1 VTLTTRATCVCN
13 RAHPSTFRPMWQ
25 RVPAV
30 PSFWWEP
37 WFSSCSLKSF
47 LVPARSWFKNCARTP
62 RRRKIFGQSVG
73 GYGKAAGHHH
83 FWGDHV
89 AEAKQPRRGGPRGN
103 SAELVTSCARLT
115 DGDCVWAREMP
126 SHLDHPER
134 SDLDR
139 PERWRALAAEAL
151 ETAKGLTDPTANRVM
166 IAIAEAY
173 LRQAQRAEERN
184 HNPEKSK

>member
-1 VTLTTRATCVCN
+1 
-13 RAHPSTFRPMWQ
+13 
-25 RVPAV
+25 
-30 PSFWWEP
+30 
-37 WFSSCSLKSF
+37 
-47 LVPARSWFKNCARTP
+47 
-62 RRRKIFGQSVG
+62 
-73 GYGKAAGHHH
+73 
-83 FWGDHV
+83 
-89 AEAKQPRRGGPRGN
+89 
-103 SAELVTSCARLT
+103 
-115 DGDCVWAREMP
+115 MP